1 MSAARRALAREKE
14 TLLMRSTLARLRL
27 RLAIQRAHASPAA
40 RLASRIAFF
49 GRLARVVAAA
59 PGPFA
64 ATLHELGEDIRALH
78 ESQ

>member
-1 MSAARRALAREKE
+1 MNAARRALALEKE
-14 TLLMRSTLARLRL
+14 TLLMRSALARLRL

-59 PGPFA
+59 R
-64 ATLHELGEDIRALH
+64 IIQRAV
-78 ESQ
+78 SNRPARKIPVTSKS

>member
-1 MSAARRALAREKE
+1 MSAARRALALEKE

-59 PGPFA
+59 R
-64 ATLHELGEDIRALH
+64 IIQRAL
-78 ESQ
+78 SNRPARKIPVTSKS

>member
-1 MSAARRALAREKE
+1 MSAARRMLAREKE

-59 PGPFA
+59 R
-64 ATLHELGEDIRALH
+64 IIQRAV
-78 ESQ
+78 SNRPAPKIPVTSKS